1 MAYISAVQTAKFPYK
16 VSQSELKDFASNLF
30 AESFKDIDR
39 LLEVFDNTGI
49 TNRNLCVPVDFFLKN
64 SSFGEKNNLFK
75 KYALE
80 YSIEAIEKLLSK
92 SKLDKDRI
100 TDIIYFT
107 STGLTTPS
115 LDALIIDKMNLDPNI
130 NRTPIWGLGCAGGA
144 SAVAKAKIIADA
156 SPDAVVLLLGVELCS
171 LTFIR
176 NDLSKSN
183 FIATSL
189 FSDGIAALLV
199 TGENSKDLIQSD
211 YTLKITSSKSKLY
224 PDSEDVMGW
233 EFIDAGFKVVFSKD
247 IPNLVNTLIK
257 DDIKGYLSD
266 KDLSINTIKNFVIH
280 PGGTKVINAYVESLS
295 IPRHKLTNTSKTLEE
310 YGNMSSVTVLYVL
323 EKFLNNGFED
333 GIGLMMSLGPGFSCE
348 ILLLEMQNTSR

>member
-49 TNRNLCVPVDFFLKN
+49 TNRNLCVPVDFFSHN

-80 YSIEAIEKLLSK
+80 YSIDVIEKLLSN
-92 SKLDKDRI
+92 SKLDKESI

-115 LDALIIDKMNLDPNI
+115 LDALIMDRMQLNPNI
-130 NRTPIWGLGCAGGA
+130 KRTPIWGLGCAGGV
-144 SAVAKAKIIADA
+144 SAVAKAKIIADNN
-156 SPDAVVLLLGVELCS
+156 PDAVVLLIGVELCS

-189 FSDGIAALLV
+189 FSDGIAAVIV
-199 TGENSKDLIQSD
+199 TGENSKDLVQPGF
-211 YTLKITSSKSKLY
+211 TLKITSAQSKLY
-224 PDSEDVMGW
+224 PESEDVMGW
-233 EFIDAGFKVVFSKD
+233 EFTDEGFKVFSRR
-247 IPNLVNTLIK
+247 IFPI
-257 DDIKGYLSD
+257 S
-266 KDLSINTIKNFVIH
+266 
-280 PGGTKVINAYVESLS
+280 
-295 IPRHKLTNTSKTLEE
+295 
-310 YGNMSSVTVLYVL
+310 
-323 EKFLNNGFED
+323 
-333 GIGLMMSLGPGFSCE
+333 
-348 ILLLEMQNTSR
+348 